1 MHNKIFSHFK
11 PMKTWLIL
19 TWGGWKSKWGKE
31 FFLPWGQ
38 QNFIQGQP
46 APHKY
51 GTIPHQQRASCI
63 YTTNTG
69 MSLSTNTQN
78 TTSTSSS
85 NTELT
90 AAFSTS
96 AVYRSLSGI
105 TCIHHTPIK
114 RHLKTKP
121 RYTNTQESYTNT
133 QENYTNTQAS
143 YTNTQCRFGKVSA
156 VQPSSHVSPAS
167 EAKLTF
173 TCQHV
178 Q

>member
-1 MHNKIFSHFK
+1 MRNKKFSHFK

-51 GTIPHQQRASCI
+51 GTIPHQQGASCM

-69 MSLSTNTQN
+69 MSLSANTQN
-78 TTSTSSS
+78 TTSTS

-96 AVYRSLSGI
+96 AVYMSLSGI

-114 RHLKTKP
+114 RHLKTKSMYTN
-121 RYTNTQESYTNT
+121 RQESYTNTQESYTNT
-133 QENYTNTQAS
+133 QANYRNTR
-143 YTNTQCRFGKVSA
+143 CRFGKVSA
-156 VQPSSHVSPAS
+156 VQPASRVSPAS

>member
-1 MHNKIFSHFK
+1 M

-31 FFLPWGQ
+31 FFLSWGQ

-51 GTIPHQQRASCI
+51 GTIPHQQGASCM

-69 MSLSTNTQN
+69 MSLSTNTHN
-78 TTSTSSS
+78 TTSTS
-85 NTELT
+85 NIELT

-105 TCIHHTPIK
+105 TWCIHHTPIK
-114 RHLKTKP
+114 RHLKTKSM
-121 RYTNTQESYTNT
+121 YTNRQESYTNT
-133 QENYTNTQAS
+133 HVALSSMHQPQNPSLRLQAMVEEILQAYIFPRTN
-143 YTNTQCRFGKVSA
+143 SA
-156 VQPSSHVSPAS
+156 HKQY
-167 EAKLTF
+167 
-173 TCQHV
+173 
-178 Q
+178 

>member
-1 MHNKIFSHFK
+1 
-11 PMKTWLIL
+11 MKTWLIL

-51 GTIPHQQRASCI
+51 GTIPHQQSASCI

-69 MSLSTNTQN
+69 ISLSANTQN
-78 TTSTSSS
+78 TTNTPD
-85 NTELT
+85 TELT
-90 AAFSTS
+90 AACSIN

-121 RYTNTQESYTNT
+121 RYTNTQESYTNS

-156 VQPSSHVSPAS
+156 VQPASRVSPAS